1 MLAWGKPA
9 YKTFKSHTL
18 MFTVIQILP
27 FIEAIGIVA
36 FCISGFIRAQQRK
49 FDPVGVFVVG
59 FATAFG
65 GGTLRDIL
73 LERRPFF
80 WVEHEGYVIA
90 LFVFSMLAGKSVDFM
105 HRVFS
110 RKGMVVADAL
120 GLGLFTITSTAVA
133 LDAGMPYFVATM
145 YGVIGAAFGGVI
157 RDVLCGDTPLL
168 LTDSRPYASCA
179 FVGAWLYI
187 VLQTIGANDIVSLL
201 IASGTIVA
209 LRLISLKMRWE
220 VPKGF

>member
-1 MLAWGKPA
+1 MLPI
-9 YKTFKSHTL
+9 
-18 MFTVIQILP
+18 TVINVLP
-27 FIEAIGIVA
+27 FIEAIGIIA

-49 FDPVGVFVVG
+49 FDPVGVFIVG

-80 WVEHEGYVIA
+80 WVEHDGYVIA
-90 LFVFSMLAGKSVDFM
+90 LFIFSMVAGKSIDFM

-110 RKGMVVADAL
+110 RKGMIVADAL
-120 GLGLFTITSTAVA
+120 GLGLFTVTSTAVA
-133 LDAGMPYFVATM
+133 LDSGMPYIVAAM

-179 FVGAWLYI
+179 FVGAWVYI
-187 VLQTIGANDIVSLL
+187 ILQHLNANDFISLG
-201 IASGTIVA
+201 IASSLIVI
-209 LRLISLKMRWE
+209 LRLVSMKLKWE

>member
-1 MLAWGKPA
+1 MLPI
-9 YKTFKSHTL
+9 
-18 MFTVIQILP
+18 TVINVLP
-27 FIEAIGIVA
+27 FIEAIGIIA

-49 FDPVGVFVVG
+49 FDPVGVFIVG

-80 WVEHEGYVIA
+80 WVEHDGYVIA
-90 LFVFSMLAGKSVDFM
+90 LFIFSMVAGKSIDFM

-110 RKGMVVADAL
+110 RKGMIVADAL
-120 GLGLFTITSTAVA
+120 GLGLFTVTSTAVA
-133 LDAGMPYFVATM
+133 LDSGMPYIVAGM

-179 FVGAWLYI
+179 FVGAWVYI
-187 VLQTIGANDIVSLL
+187 ILQHLNANDFISLG
-201 IASGTIVA
+201 IASSLIVV
-209 LRLISLKMRWE
+209 LRLVSVKLKWE

>member
-1 MLAWGKPA
+1 MLPI
-9 YKTFKSHTL
+9 
-18 MFTVIQILP
+18 TVIKLLP
-27 FIEAIGIVA
+27 FIEAIGIIA

-49 FDPVGVFVVG
+49 FDPVGVFIVG

-80 WVEHEGYVIA
+80 WVEHQNYVIA
-90 LFVFSMLAGKSVDFM
+90 LFVFSMIAGKAIDFT
-105 HRVFS
+105 HRVLS
-110 RKGMVVADAL
+110 RKGMVIADAL

-133 LDAGMPYFVATM
+133 LESGMPYFVAAM
-145 YGVIGAAFGGVI
+145 LGVIGAAFGGVI
-157 RDVLCGDTPLL
+157 RDILCGDTPLL

-179 FVGAWLYI
+179 FVGAWIYI
-187 VLQTIGANDIVSLL
+187 LMQHFNIND
-201 IASGTIVA
+201 
-209 LRLISLKMRWE
+209 LISLVIASSTIVVLRLVSVKFKWE

>member
-1 MLAWGKPA
+1 MLPI
-9 YKTFKSHTL
+9 
-18 MFTVIQILP
+18 TVINFLP
-27 FIEAIGIVA
+27 FIEAIGIIA

-49 FDPVGVFVVG
+49 FDPVGVFIVG

-80 WVEHEGYVIA
+80 WVEHDGYVIA
-90 LFVFSMLAGKSVDFM
+90 LFIFSMVAGKSIDFM

-110 RKGMVVADAL
+110 RKGMIVADAL
-120 GLGLFTITSTAVA
+120 GLGLFTVTSTAVA
-133 LDAGMPYFVATM
+133 LDSGMPYIVAAM

-179 FVGAWLYI
+179 FVGAWVYI
-187 VLQTIGANDIVSLL
+187 ILQHLNANDFISLG
-201 IASGTIVA
+201 IASSLIVI
-209 LRLISLKMRWE
+209 LRLVSVKLKWE